1 VVEWRPVTTVGRV
14 CEIVR
19 YPVKSMAGVATESAS
34 LGWHGLDG
42 DRRFAFRRVTDES
55 GFPFLTASRLPEL
68 IRYRPVLNDHPSEIV
83 PTHVRTPSGTELE
96 LRSAELLRDL
106 AERVGSSLELH
117 HFRNGIFDEGAVS
130 VICPATIARIGQEAS
145 MELDRRRFRA
155 NIVVASDG
163 DRPFVE
169 DTWVGRTLTFGDA
182 DMGPA
187 LSVTLRDERCMM
199 INLDPDTARHDPRVM
214 KAVVRLNDNRAGVYA
229 TVVRRG
235 VIRIGDVVQVS

>member
-1 VVEWRPVTTVGRV
+1 MGRV

-19 YPVKSMAGVATESAS
+19 YPVKSMAGVATESAF

-55 GFPFLTASRLPEL
+55 GFPFLSASRLPEL
-68 IRYRPVLNDHPSEIV
+68 ILYRPTE
-83 PTHVRTPSGTELE
+83 THVRTPSGTELE
-96 LRSAELLRDL
+96 LRSPELLREL
-106 AERVGSSLELH
+106 AERVGSGLELH

-130 VICPATIARIGQEAS
+130 VICPATIARIGHEANT
-145 MELDRRRFRA
+145 ELDRRRFRA
-155 NIVVASDG
+155 NIVVASD
-163 DRPFVE
+163 DERPFVE

-182 DMGPA
+182 DTGPA

-199 INLDPDTARHDPRVM
+199 VNLDPDTARQDPQVM
-214 KAVVRLNDNRAGVYA
+214 KAVVRLNDNCAGVYA

-235 VIRIGDVVQVS
+235 VIRVGDVVQVR

>member
-1 VVEWRPVTTVGRV
+1 VEWRIVTSVGRV

-19 YPVKSMAGVATESAS
+19 YPVKSMAGVATESAF

-68 IRYRPVLNDHPSEIV
+68 ILYRPTGLENGSNEAV
-83 PTHVRTPSGTELE
+83 PTHVRTPSGAETE
-96 LRSAELLRDL
+96 LRSRELLQEL
-106 AERVGSSLELH
+106 AERFGSVLELH

-130 VICPATIARIGQEAS
+130 VICSATIARIGQEAN

-155 NIVVASDG
+155 NIVVASD
-163 DRPFVE
+163 DEHPFME

-182 DMGPA
+182 DTGPA

-199 INLDPDTARHDPRVM
+199 VNLDPETARQDAQVM
-214 KAVVRLNDNRAGVYA
+214 KAVVRLNDNYAGVYA
-229 TVVRRG
+229 TVIRRG
-235 VIRIGDVVQVS
+235 PIRIGDVVQVR